1 MDSHLVTGIIG
12 AASALV
18 GSLIGGL
25 FALWAGSRAHKR
37 QLELQLIQ
45 FRGQME
51 MKARELMFGVYKS
64 KNEEFNREIK
74 ELGAVI
80 GKLGMVMH
88 LSDVEEREKMEVMMA
103 FVGTVRSL
111 TDPIIERIGEIEN
124 ELEDAGLLKQSK
136 SQLEFV
142 KRHLTSDLAR
152 ITPQEVESSYQNLAR
167 ALTYVTALQNNLV
180 EKSSLELF
188 GEYLPKKSLRKAV
201 SVNAPR
207 RAD

>member
-1 MDSHLVTGIIG
+1 MDPNVTTGIIG

-25 FALWAGSRAHKR
+25 FAMWAGASAHGR
-37 QLELQLIQ
+37 QLELQRRE

-51 MKARELMFGVYKS
+51 LKARELMFGVYQS

-103 FVGTVRSL
+103 FVGTVRSV

-124 ELEDAGLLKQSK
+124 DLKAAGLFAKFE
-136 SQLEFV
+136 SQLAFV
-142 KRHLTSDLAR
+142 KTYITPDLAK
-152 ITPQEVESSYQNLAR
+152 ITPQEVESSYQNLSR
-167 ALTYVTALQNNLV
+167 ALAYVTALQSSLV
-180 EKSSLELF
+180 EKKSQELF
-188 GEYLPKKSLRKAV
+188 GDYLSSKIKKGT
-201 SVNAPR
+201 
-207 RAD
+207 